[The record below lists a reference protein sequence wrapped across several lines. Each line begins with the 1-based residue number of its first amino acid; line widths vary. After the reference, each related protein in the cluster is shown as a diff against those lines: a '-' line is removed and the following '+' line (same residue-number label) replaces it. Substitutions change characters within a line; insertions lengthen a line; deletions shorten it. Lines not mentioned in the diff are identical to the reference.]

1 MCIHFFGIW
10 IPKLSFYFFIRISV
24 FQIDPFSCARY
35 LMRKYSFLQY
45 NTIQCNT
52 IQKYYSI
59 FKQIHVYEWH
69 IRQYTTNKV
78 LNTTLLTTEHTH
90 SMYDFLTF
98 MISELI
104 LYKQLC
110 HIINIKYYYKRNYFC
125 WHCLNSTPNTNG
137 KPFFCFRISK
147 RIVRNIHS
155 SLSG

>member
-10 IPKLSFYFFIRISV
+10 IPKLSFYFFIRIRV

-35 LMRKYSFLQY
+35 LMRKY
-45 NTIQCNT
+45 
-52 IQKYYSI
+52 
-59 FKQIHVYEWH
+59 VYEWH

-147 RIVRNIHS
+147 RIVRNIHN